1 MTTVWLP
8 CILWRKQIL
17 AGKVESLDPSRKAT
31 VFDFRGFKWMK
42 VHSNGLFFRLFY
54 VAPCV
59 LLGVAPCDEP
69 FLSPCQPWHWNSTTS
84 RSGISVGV
92 LGGFHLSTE
101 AIRPFVHCV
110 FNMNHKQH
118 YSKRQFLPCILYK
131 LYNIVDFV
139 FWILNGDG
147 SWRWLD
153 HCPFRW
159 FPPGYFLWLFAFNP
173 THAAAPARSRQ
184 RDEGWPVEGFHD
196 WPEDV
201 RPQCCVKFI

>member
-1 MTTVWLP
+1 MACSWQSSPIDLLLDWGVIKSVTQWQEEFLNSFDLFWLMTTVWLP

-17 AGKVESLDPSRKAT
+17 AGKVESLDPPLKAN

-54 VAPCV
+54 VAPCD

-69 FLSPCQPWHWNSTTS
+69 FLSPCQPWHWNSTRS

-92 LGGFHLSTE
+92 LGGFHLSTK
-101 AIRPFVHCV
+101 AIRPSVHCV

-118 YSKRQFLPCILYK
+118 YSKRQFPTCNNIVGR
-131 LYNIVDFV
+131 NPSIVDFV

-147 SWRWLD
+147 SWRWPLS
-153 HCPFRW
+153 
-159 FPPGYFLWLFAFNP
+159 FPLISTRILPLAL
-173 THAAAPARSRQ
+173 
-184 RDEGWPVEGFHD
+184 
-196 WPEDV
+196 
-201 RPQCCVKFI
+201 CL